1 MIRDQ
6 KYVVVYNREEKNLE
20 ETQQKHLMDLRKLFD
35 QRLAKL
41 LEEGNASGNCAVDQP
56 RMLAV
61 SISGMLTSA
70 ARRFR
75 PRTAYTVT
83 DVVMHM
89 IQTVERMVGNK
100 SRAR

>member
-1 MIRDQ
+1 VATW
-6 KYVVVYNREEKNLE
+6 Y
-20 ETQQKHLMDLRKLFD
+20 
-35 QRLAKL
+35 
-41 LEEGNASGNCAVDQP
+41 
-56 RMLAV
+56 
-61 SISGMLTSA
+61 
-70 ARRFR
+70 R